1 MVKKQIVKEWFNKGE
16 KDIKDAEFLFKNNR
30 ALETVSFH
38 IQQAA
43 EKYLK
48 GFLISKGKKLEMI
61 HDLVKLLQDVIEI
74 DSDFGQ
80 FKDMTK
86 EVTNFYFESR
96 YPMGYEVEYTKEEI
110 KEALIQTKKL
120 IRLIKTKTK

>member
-1 MVKKQIVKEWFNKGE
+1 MVKRQIVKEWFNKGE

-30 ALETVSFH
+30 ALETISFH

-48 GFLISKGKKLEMI
+48 GFLIAKGKKLEMI
-61 HDLVKLLQDVIEI
+61 HDLVKLLQDAIEI
-74 DSDFGQ
+74 DSDFEQ
-80 FKDMTK
+80 FKDMTR
-86 EVTNFYFESR
+86 EITNFYFESR

-110 KEALIQTKKL
+110 KEAFIETKKL
-120 IRLIKTKTK
+120 IKLIKAKTK

>member
-1 MVKKQIVKEWFNKGE
+1 MVKRQIVKEWFNKGE

-30 ALETVSFH
+30 AFETISFH

-61 HDLVKLLQDVIEI
+61 
-74 DSDFGQ
+74 
-80 FKDMTK
+80 T
-86 EVTNFYFESR
+86 
-96 YPMGYEVEYTKEEI
+96 
-110 KEALIQTKKL
+110 
-120 IRLIKTKTK
+120 